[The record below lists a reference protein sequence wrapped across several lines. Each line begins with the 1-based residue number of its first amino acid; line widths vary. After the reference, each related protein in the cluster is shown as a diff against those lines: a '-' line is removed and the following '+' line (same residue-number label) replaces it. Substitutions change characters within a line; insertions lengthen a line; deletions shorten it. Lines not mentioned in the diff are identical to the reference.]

1 MRNGASEL
9 FGLLP
14 YHSNLSSSWYGI
26 KNYIKYTAFMQK
38 MQQIVMREL
47 QQKRLRRFGKI
58 AHTVKIAFDGIP
70 AQILHKIIDI
80 PCSQC
85 YYYPVKSFDGE
96 HPLQMTVQ
104 RARRML

>member
-1 MRNGASEL
+1 
-9 FGLLP
+9 
-14 YHSNLSSSWYGI
+14 
-26 KNYIKYTAFMQK
+26 MQK

-47 QQKRLRRFGKI
+47 QQKRLRRFGKT
-58 AHTVKIAFDGIP
+58 AHTVKIAFGGIP
-70 AQILHKIIDI
+70 RQILHKIIDI

-96 HPLQMTVQ
+96 HHLQMTVQ